1 MEEVNKYGMMDQS
14 MKDIGLIIKLTEKED
29 LSMLM
34 EMCTMVNGK
43 MIKLTDMELIFI
55 WMELNM
61 RDSGKKI
68 NNMDLGKY
76 FNRNF
81 KN

>member
-1 MEEVNKYGMMDQS
+1 M
-14 MKDIGLIIKLTEKED
+14 
-29 LSMLM
+29 
-34 EMCTMVNGK
+34 
-43 MIKLTDMELIFI
+43 DMELIFI